1 MFRVLTSNQLR
12 MNCLN
17 LISTDPFFNLAA
29 EEYLFMNRT
38 EDFLILSINDPSVI
52 IGKHQI
58 AHREADTRFVTENKI
73 PVIRRISG
81 GGTVYHDHGN
91 VNFCFILNSTGG
103 AQVDF
108 RKYTQPV
115 IEFLGSLKINAVLE
129 GKNDLKVDG
138 LKISGNAE
146 HIYRER
152 VLHHGTLLFDADLER
167 LRRSLRK
174 DTSGY
179 VTRAIASNPSH
190 VANII
195 ERTTGIK
202 DACEFKGKML
212 GYFLGSEG
220 NKKLIL
226 TAGELKHI
234 ETLAETRYRTWEWNY
249 AYGPEY
255 TLNNSFKTGNCNY
268 TCRIQVREGI
278 IREFELEGS
287 GPLAQNGIN
296 FSGTRHMPEDML
308 RAFHQKKINISEEDI
323 FKFF

>member
-1 MFRVLTSNQLR
+1 ML
-12 MNCLN
+12 CHN
-17 LISTDPFFNLAA
+17 LPSTDPFFNLAA
-29 EEYLFMNRT
+29 EEYLFRNRT

-52 IGKHQI
+52 IGKHQV
-58 AHREADTRFVTENKI
+58 AHRESDTRFVTQGNI

-103 AQVDF
+103 TQVDF

-115 IEFLGSLKINAVLE
+115 IEFLGSLKIKAVLE
-129 GKNDLKVDG
+129 GKNDLKADG

-146 HIYRER
+146 HIYGKR

-179 VTRAIASNPSH
+179 VTKAIASNPSH
-190 VANII
+190 VTNIKG
-195 ERTTGIK
+195 RTFGIG
-202 DACEFKGKML
+202 DAREFKEKML
-212 GYFLGSEG
+212 EYFLGAEG
-220 NKKLIL
+220 NTKAHLTTVEEKLINS
-226 TAGELKHI
+226 
-234 ETLAETRYRTWEWNY
+234 LADTRYHTWEWNY
-249 AYGPEY
+249 GYGPEY
-255 TLNNSFKTGNCNY
+255 VLNNSFEIGNCNY
-268 TCRIQVREGI
+268 TCNISVKGGI

-296 FSGTRHMPEDML
+296 FSGTRHMPEDLL
-308 RAFHQKKINISEEDI
+308 RAFHQKKINISGEDI
-323 FKFF
+323 F